1 MIRPACPSAPVR
13 PLCLALAALLLLPV
27 AALADKIPVKS
38 ADDLPRHTYKLAGSA
53 SDAVRSEDQMA
64 ALAKSVRKDV
74 LEVLEKYDI
83 QDPTTLQRYHL
94 VLMNLAMLGQDWDGV
109 LEQVAKVRALEQKES
124 ARLTSGLASEV
135 IALARKE
142 ARDDN
147 ATFAAAFKRLL
158 AERIRAMPWKVV
170 EDDLEARR
178 AGAQVLSESLLIGQ
192 TQAAFDP
199 VVART
204 GGEISGDIAQGLLG
218 IRAQLTFILPIK
230 DHIVA
235 VLDEAIAANRVT
247 KPDIWQERDVVLPE
261 GGRLT
266 PVIVAVWDSGVDVKP
281 FVGQL
286 WTNEK
291 EKLDGQDSDGNGFV
305 DDVHGIAFDLESR
318 RVPELLCSVADL
330 SRDVSEVSKYTKGL
344 LDLQA
349 AIESEDAAA
358 LRAKMAGLKPDEVK
372 PFMEDLG
379 LFGNYIHGTH
389 VAGIAAAGN
398 PYARLLVARITFDHR
413 IIPRKPSLENA
424 QKEAEAVRATVAYFK
439 QSGARVVN
447 MSWGGSRDDVERA
460 LEANGM
466 EKAEE
471 RAALARQIFAIQ
483 RESLETSLRDAP
495 DILFI
500 CAAGNADNDVEFSE
514 LIPAGIDL
522 PNLLVVGAVD
532 QAGDPT
538 SFTSFGNTVK
548 VYASG
553 FEVDSFIPG
562 GQRMK
567 LSGTSMAAPNATNL
581 AAKLLAQKPD
591 LKPTAVIDLIV
602 RGADP
607 RPGEKR
613 MLLINPKK
621 TMQLLQ
627 N

>member
-13 PLCLALAALLLLPV
+13 PLCLALAALLLLPD

-147 ATFAAAFKRLL
+147 AAFAAAFKKLL

-192 TQAAFDP
+192 MQAAFDP

-483 RESLETSLRDAP
+483 RESLETALRDAP

-538 SFTSFGNTVK
+538 SFTSFGKTVK

-581 AAKLLAQKPD
+581 AAKLLARKPD

>member
-13 PLCLALAALLLLPV
+13 PLCLALAALLLLPD

-147 ATFAAAFKRLL
+147 AAFAAAFKKLL

-379 LFGNYIHGTH
+379 RFGNYIHGTH

-413 IIPRKPSLENA
+413 IIPHKPSLENA

-483 RESLETSLRDAP
+483 RESLETALRDAP

-538 SFTSFGNTVK
+538 SFTSFGKTVK

-581 AAKLLAQKPD
+581 AAKLLARKPD